1 MCLRGKAT
9 RGFQRWAGRI
19 SEIRVGSESFT
30 WSCLAPAG
38 HAEADGTFYPQS
50 ASLRPEFCIFSSCC
64 TTAGTLGRA
73 LLGGVA
79 QKKEA

>member
-9 RGFQRWAGRI
+9 RGFQRWAERI

-38 HAEADGTFYPQS
+38 HAEAGGTFYPQS
-50 ASLRPEFCIFSSCC
+50 ASLRPEFCIFSSRC
-64 TTAGTLGRA
+64 TTAGTLGRV

-79 QKKEA
+79 QEKKA

>member
-9 RGFQRWAGRI
+9 GGFQRWVERI
-19 SEIRVGSESFT
+19 SENRVGSESFT

-50 ASLRPEFCIFSSCC
+50 VSLCPEFCNFSSCC

-79 QKKEA
+79 QEKEP